1 MDILTSDLS
10 EGALPSELLTT
21 LEREVPVAVEGVP
34 RTKRHKLD
42 EPNPPQLS
50 LLDKVTICCALLRVL
65 RGMAPQPRFWG
76 ALRSGGTE
84 RVRFILKVSVDM
96 REGEKRG
103 MGGVDLRGDGVK
115 REGMGRLGGGGGGG
129 GRTRDGG
136 GLGGGWT

>member
-84 RVRFILKVSVDM
+84 RVRFILKVSVDV

-103 MGGVDLRGDGVK
+103 LGGWVDLRGNGVK
-115 REGMGRLGGGGGGG
+115 REGMGGLGGA
-129 GRTRDGG
+129 GRGMG
-136 GLGGGWT
+136 VGWGGGWT